1 MTDWRLSMQAIR
13 PRFLQLFQRF
23 QRCLMLRCRF
33 ALLILSGARMISVA
47 SAAPP
52 VVPLASELLSAAC
65 RTSAESAK
73 STSVAALLPPLNRAA
88 AVGEW
93 LSASV
98 DQRDWSGYLSRY
110 VLPLTSVD
118 GAAGAGPA
126 IAPVWEAG
134 ALLTGD
140 AGHAPQPVPA
150 ARQIYKAVVQADG
163 ALQGQPF
170 VWEAL
175 SASQQRMLDRRAPA
189 SRVPDG
195 LGPRRLDFLRGARS
209 DEGSVF
215 RRRRSVL
222 GDALHSA
229 PVLVAAPAG
238 TAQDAEYQAFRRRYA
253 SRRPLVYLGANDGML
268 HAFDMADGRERYAYV
283 PNALFPYLSLLSDP
297 AYVHRA
303 YVDGT
308 AIAGDVRIGAAW
320 RTVLVAALGA
330 GAQGLLALDVTDP
343 ETLDARIALWEF
355 TDADDPMVGNV
366 MTTPQLARV
375 QVGADS
381 TRAVAVFASG
391 LNNYA
396 VDGHTSSAGKGA
408 LFLAALDKPRAEG
421 WRLNAN
427 YFRLITPIAEPDLPN
442 GLSAAALLADRDG
455 LLRFAYAGDLQGN
468 LWRFDLHGHAPR
480 SAAVERLFTAR
491 DAAGRPQ
498 PITQQP
504 SIVYADDGGYLI
516 LFGTGRLLNR
526 DDLAAASFA
535 SQSFYALHDTLARPI
550 ALIAGRHDLSERRLS
565 PNGEGQFDLAAHE
578 AGTELGKRGWFIDF
592 WQSERTGERSL
603 GGAQVSDGVLL
614 FNTLLP
620 GATSCSAA
628 RSRSYALKVLTGL
641 PAPSALATMP
651 AAAMVGLLQPVYVDK
666 QPVLPLASRR
676 TTTLPTGAIKVEG
689 ALAPVMLASDG
700 AAMLTLAP
708 LARVK
713 VTRRAGRLSW
723 REVSNWR
730 ELYEASR

>member
-1 MTDWRLSMQAIR
+1 MIDWRLSMQAIR

-150 ARQIYKAVVQADG
+150 ARQIYTAVVQADG

-209 DEGSVF
+209 DEGSLF

-283 PNALFPYLSLLSDP
+283 PNALFPDLSLLSDP

-308 AIAGDVRIGAAW
+308 VIAGDVQIGAAW

-343 ETLDARIALWEF
+343 ETLDARTALWNS
-355 TDADDPMVGNV
+355 PMR
-366 MTTPQLARV
+366 MIP
-375 QVGADS
+375 
-381 TRAVAVFASG
+381 
-391 LNNYA
+391 
-396 VDGHTSSAGKGA
+396 
-408 LFLAALDKPRAEG
+408 
-421 WRLNAN
+421 W
-427 YFRLITPIAEPDLPN
+427 
-442 GLSAAALLADRDG
+442 
-455 LLRFAYAGDLQGN
+455 
-468 LWRFDLHGHAPR
+468 
-480 SAAVERLFTAR
+480 
-491 DAAGRPQ
+491 
-498 PITQQP
+498 
-504 SIVYADDGGYLI
+504 
-516 LFGTGRLLNR
+516 
-526 DDLAAASFA
+526 
-535 SQSFYALHDTLARPI
+535 
-550 ALIAGRHDLSERRLS
+550 
-565 PNGEGQFDLAAHE
+565 
-578 AGTELGKRGWFIDF
+578 
-592 WQSERTGERSL
+592 
-603 GGAQVSDGVLL
+603 
-614 FNTLLP
+614 
-620 GATSCSAA
+620 
-628 RSRSYALKVLTGL
+628 
-641 PAPSALATMP
+641 
-651 AAAMVGLLQPVYVDK
+651 
-666 QPVLPLASRR
+666 
-676 TTTLPTGAIKVEG
+676 
-689 ALAPVMLASDG
+689 
-700 AAMLTLAP
+700 
-708 LARVK
+708 
-713 VTRRAGRLSW
+713 
-723 REVSNWR
+723 
-730 ELYEASR
+730 